1 MIVEETRLNTDI
13 DKIQMSD
20 LFTSYLKQ
28 PTANGEA
35 NMLSILPV
43 DNIVS
48 LHIQPNGLISG

>member
-13 DKIQMSD
+13 DEIQMSD

-48 LHIQPNGLISG
+48 PKMAGKCL